1 MPSLS
6 QAPPFG
12 DLPSP
17 HGAFQGHAAHR
28 IEWPIRLR
36 PKGST
41 RACTHVGDSTFLP
54 CAFTAHE
61 LIVVQPP
68 LNVEMC
74 LDQVLI
80 TLALRALD
88 RLMLELQPR
97 TDGFKVVRRIG
108 PATVRH
114 QCL

>member
-61 LIVVQPP
+61 LIVVEAALDVKVRLHP
-68 LNVEMC
+68 VE
-74 LDQVLI
+74 VA
-80 TLALRALD
+80 LALGADDRFVLD
-88 RLMLELQPR
+88 LQPCA
-97 TDGFKVVRRIG
+97 DGVE
-108 PATVRH
+108 
-114 QCL
+114 